1 MGFAKLCKIREII
14 SLMRAF
20 SVIVFAY
27 TATFWYG
34 AIRHNY
40 ARTHH
45 ASRATNSDKY
55 QILNHSMIRFAK
67 RLDDNKILAMRLD

>member
-1 MGFAKLCKIREII
+1 MVGFAKLCKINEII
-14 SLMRAF
+14 SLRRAF

-45 ASRATNSDKY
+45 APQF
-55 QILNHSMIRFAK
+55 QISIRY
-67 RLDDNKILAMRLD
+67 